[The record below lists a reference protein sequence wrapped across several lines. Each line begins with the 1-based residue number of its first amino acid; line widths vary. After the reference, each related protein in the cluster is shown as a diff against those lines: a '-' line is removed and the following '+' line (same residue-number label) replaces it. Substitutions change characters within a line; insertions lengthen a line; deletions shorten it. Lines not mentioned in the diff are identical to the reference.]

1 MRTHAI
7 VTLLVTT
14 CALLPAPV
22 VAQTS
27 GTEVNTPVRISTTLP
42 ARIHVPTALTTSTGA
57 WALATARASVEAAVT
72 LPVGPQRM
80 ALLEQ
85 ALSAA
90 RRVVATDPADAEAH
104 YWVAAAVGLQA
115 DMEGGRT
122 KIRLAEEAWAAAS
135 RALEIDP
142 DHAGAHHIHGRL
154 HASVM
159 RLSWVARTLARHLLG
174 ADVLGEASWER
185 AEYHL
190 ARAAALA
197 PDDAVNHLEL
207 GLTLR
212 DRGRVEEARAAFQR
226 ALEVPGDRP
235 VDRAPRARAQAL
247 LDEG

>member
-1 MRTHAI
+1 MWTKAI
-7 VTLLVTT
+7 VALLVTT
-14 CALLPAPV
+14 HVLSTAPV
-22 VAQTS
+22 IAQAS
-27 GTEVNTPVRISTTLP
+27 DAEADASVRIATTLP
-42 ARIHVPTALTTSTGA
+42 AHITVPTALTTTTGA
-57 WALATARASVEAAVT
+57 WALATARAAVETAVT
-72 LPVGPQRM
+72 LPIGPERM
-80 ALLEQ
+80 ALLDQ
-85 ALSAA
+85 ALVAA
-90 RRVVATDPADAEAH
+90 RRAVATDSTDGEAH

-135 RALEIDP
+135 RALEMEP

-159 RLSWVARTLARHLLG
+159 RLPWVTRTLARHLLG

-226 ALEVPGDRP
+226 ALDVPGDRP
-235 VDRAPRARAQAL
+235 VDRAPRARARAL
-247 LDEG
+247 LEEG